1 MLKGKETFGKVL
13 HYMKH
18 YVWLMVLS
26 VILAMLV
33 VGLTLYFPILTG
45 NAIDLIIAE
54 KQVSFELLKPLLVRG
69 GIIIVLTALLQWIL
83 NMVNNAMTYR
93 VVRDIRRDAFCNL
106 QKLPLSYID
115 SHSHGDLVSRLI
127 SDVDTFAD
135 GLLLGVTQLFT
146 GVATI
151 LGTLVFMFRLDYR
164 VAIVVVVVTP
174 LSLFAA
180 SFIAK
185 RTYSM
190 FKEQSETR
198 GKQTALVQEAITNQN
213 VITAFGKEEEICEKY
228 DAINSDL
235 GKFSLRATFFSSLVN
250 PTTRFVN
257 AIVYAGVAICGALIA
272 IFTNGIT
279 VGQLTCFLSYANQYT
294 KPFNDISSV
303 LAELENALVSAER
316 LFELIEET
324 PESMGPYQ
332 MNSEMKPET
341 DRETDCK
348 TDCETDRGTDADSLA
363 VEFSDVSFA
372 YDPSEP
378 LIEHLNLQ
386 AKPGQHIAIV
396 GRTGCGKTTLINLLM
411 RFYDV
416 DGGVI
421 RVGGTDIREMDR
433 SDLRKRFGMVLQDT
447 WLREGTVRENLL
459 IGKPDATETEI
470 ERAARETRAH
480 DFIKRLPKGY
490 DTLIT
495 EGGGNLSQGQR
506 QLLCITRVMLAD
518 PEMLI
523 LDEATSSVDTRTEI
537 KIQAAFDRLM
547 RGRTSFIVAHRL
559 STIRHA
565 DCIVVMDR
573 GHVVEMGTHESLMAK
588 KGQYYMLYESQ
599 FKGVAV

>member
-1 MLKGKETFGKVL
+1 MKKRTIGKVL
-13 HYMKH
+13 KMLRPYR
-18 YVWLMVLS
+18 VTVGLS
-26 VILAMLV
+26 VIAALFSVLA
-33 VGLTLYFPILTG
+33 TLYIPIRIG
-45 NAIDLIIAE
+45 NAVDRIISLGKVDFPSLLIDLVMIFCTALFRSFCQWIHDILNNDIVTHTVQNLRIRAFAHL
-54 KQVSFELLKPLLVRG
+54 QHLPVSFLDKNASG
-69 GIIIVLTALLQWIL
+69 DIL
-83 NMVNNAMTYR
+83 NR
-93 VVRDIRRDAFCNL
+93 VIADA
-106 QKLPLSYID
+106 
-115 SHSHGDLVSRLI
+115 
-127 SDVDTFAD
+127 DTFAD
-135 GLLLGVTQLFT
+135 GFLLGFSQLIS
-146 GVATI
+146 GILTI
-151 LGTLVFMFRLDYR
+151 VGTLVFMLTVNFWITLL
-164 VAIVVVVVTP
+164 VVVLTP
-174 LSLFAA
+174 LSLF
-180 SFIAK
+180 IAK
-185 RTYSM
+185 LIAGKTHAYYVAQAKSRGRETAYVYEMVGNEKVVRAYGQEKRVSAVFSGLNETLRKDSM
-190 FKEQSETR
+190 
-198 GKQTALVQEAITNQN
+198 
-213 VITAFGKEEEICEKY
+213 
-228 DAINSDL
+228 
-235 GKFSLRATFFSSLVN
+235 RAVFASSLVN

-257 AIVYAGVAICGALIA
+257 SLVYAGVGGLGAYFTIA
-272 IFTNGIT
+272 GSLS
-279 VGQLTCFLSYANQYT
+279 VGSLTCFLTYAKAYT